1 MTARIFEAY
10 ASLAVESSIDQ
21 LLATVPGGVE
31 LRERVVTG
39 WSGASTKYDEATRAA
54 YFLVC
59 DGQTLACFTVS
70 GVDPAEA
77 GRIAAALQGNSD
89 WTAANVVRAVE
100 QALGGSAQRAQ

>member
-10 ASLAVESSIDQ
+10 ASLAAESSIDQ
-21 LLATVPGGVE
+21 LLATIPGGVE

-77 GRIAAALQGNSD
+77 GRIVAALQGNTD